1 MNTLDLIQVRKDF
14 PQLKRLINDK
24 PIVYL
29 DSTATSL
36 KPQSVI
42 DAITG
47 YYTNYSANVFRG
59 IYTTSEEATAAYEN
73 ARELIATFIG
83 ATSSSEV
90 VFTRNTSES
99 LNMVASSFVK
109 PRLQKG
115 DEVVTTIIEHHS
127 NMVPW
132 QVVAKEKDAVL
143 KIYDTTPDY
152 VFDLSELPKIVTK
165 KTKVFAISA
174 GSNVL
179 GYLPPITKIV
189 EIIKS
194 INLNCIIVI
203 DAAQAA
209 AHMKINVREWG
220 ADFVAFSGHKMLGPT
235 GIGVLWGKKELLN
248 AMDPYQYGGE
258 MITAVYRDH
267 AEYKETPHKFEA
279 GTPHIAGV
287 IGLGAAVEYL
297 SNLKMD
303 AVRFHEKE
311 LIGYALEEAKKLP
324 YLHVVGP
331 TDVEIRGGI
340 FAFTIDG
347 VHPHDIAQVLNEN
360 NICVRAGNHCAMP
373 LHAHLGVPATARASF
388 YVYTTKEDI
397 DALIN
402 GLQHIKKLF
411 S

>member
-73 ARELIATFIG
+73 ARALIATFIG
-83 ATSSSEV
+83 AASSQEV
-90 VFTRNTSES
+90 VFTRNASES

-109 PRLQKG
+109 PRLQKA

-143 KIYDTTPDY
+143 KIYDTTPEY
-152 VFDLSELPKIVTK
+152 IFDLSELPKIVTK

-194 INLNCIIVI
+194 INPNCIVVI

-209 AHMKINVREWG
+209 AHMKIDVGEWG

-287 IGLGAAVEYL
+287 IGLGAAVSYL
-297 SNLKMD
+297 LRLGME
-303 AVRFHEKE
+303 AVREHEKE
-311 LIGYALEEAKKLP
+311 LITYALEVVEKLP

-331 TDVEIRGGI
+331 RDVDIRGGI
-340 FAFTIDG
+340 FAFTMDG

-373 LHAHLGVPATARASF
+373 LHAHLGIPATARASF
-388 YVYTTKEDI
+388 YVYTTKDDI
-397 DALIN
+397 DALMN
-402 GLQHIKKLF
+402 GLKDIKKLF